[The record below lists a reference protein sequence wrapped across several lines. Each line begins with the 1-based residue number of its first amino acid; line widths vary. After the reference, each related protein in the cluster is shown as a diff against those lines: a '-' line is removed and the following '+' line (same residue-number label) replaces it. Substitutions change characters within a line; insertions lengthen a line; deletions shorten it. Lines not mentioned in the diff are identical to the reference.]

1 MGATSVDVAR
11 RFDRSGRP
19 IGARTGHTSSGF
31 VHCTGWA
38 GLQTVNHTSKVV
50 VVGAGIVG
58 CAVAY
63 ELARRGVHVRVID
76 RREVGQGATQA
87 SAGVLAPYIEAHDRG
102 PLLELT
108 TRSLDLYDAFVSR
121 VVEDSGAT
129 VQYVRTGT
137 LEIACDDAGM
147 ARLESVQATCAAHGI
162 SAELLDD
169 RRVHKAEPHLSP
181 AVRGGLV
188 VESHGFVGASDLT
201 AALRR
206 AAAAHGVTFVTSS
219 AATRVARNGSG
230 IRIETGGDAFGCEAV
245 IMAAGSWSGRV
256 EVDGA
261 APVPIRPVRGQL
273 LHLGWPSPPLTRVV
287 WAPGCYLV
295 PWSDGSVLVGA
306 TVEEVGFD
314 ERATVAGVRELLDA
328 THEVAPEVSQASF
341 KEARVGL
348 RPATPDELPVIG
360 PSATVPGLVYAC
372 GHFRN
377 GVLLAP
383 LTAALVGD
391 LLVEHR
397 HDAALDVTTPAR
409 FGDC

>member
-1 MGATSVDVAR
+1 M
-11 RFDRSGRP
+11 
-19 IGARTGHTSSGF
+19 
-31 VHCTGWA
+31 
-38 GLQTVNHTSKVV
+38 NHTSNVV
-50 VVGAGIVG
+50 VIGAGIVG

-63 ELARRGVHVRVID
+63 ELARRGVHVQVID
-76 RREVGQGATQA
+76 RRAVGQGATQA
-87 SAGVLAPYIEAHDRG
+87 SAGVLAPFIEAFDRR
-102 PLLELT
+102 PLLDLT
-108 TRSLDLYDAFVSR
+108 TRSLDLYDEFVAR
-121 VVEDSGAT
+121 VVEDSGAA

-137 LEIACDDAGM
+137 LEVAMDDAGV
-147 ARLESVQATCAAHGI
+147 ARLEAVRAICAERGMG
-162 SAELLDD
+162 AELLDVD
-169 RRVHKAEPHLSP
+169 QVRDAEPHLSTE
-181 AVRGGLV
+181 VRGGLL

-206 AAAAHGVTFVTSS
+206 AAVAHGVSFQTAS
-219 AATRVARNGSG
+219 AATRIARNGTG
-230 IRIETGGDAFGCEAV
+230 IRIETAGDAFACEAV
-245 IMAAGSWSGRV
+245 VMAAGSWSGRV

-261 APVPIRPVRGQL
+261 TPVPIRPVRGQL
-273 LHLGWPSPPLTRVV
+273 LHLGWPAPMMNRVV

-295 PWSDGSVLVGA
+295 PWSDGTVLIGA

-314 ERATVAGVRELLDA
+314 ERATVAGVRALIDA
-328 THEVAPEVSQASF
+328 TQLVTPQVAQASF

-377 GVLLAP
+377 GILLAP

-391 LLVEHR
+391 LLVAHT
-397 HDAALDVTTPAR
+397 HDQMLDMTTPAR